1 MKLLTE
7 ELKKKLPK
15 LYSQDGKKP
24 EDVKIIVKFF
34 TPDSGWSWYAVE
46 YDQKDTFFGYV
57 RGMDNE
63 LGYFTLSELE
73 SVTGPMGMHIERD
86 MYFGDYTL
94 KEVMD
99 RQI

>member
-1 MKLLTE
+1 MELLTE
-7 ELKKKLPK
+7 ELKRKLPK

-34 TPDSGWSWYAVE
+34 TPDFSWSWYAIE

-57 RGMDNE
+57 RGMENE

-73 SVTGPMGMHIERD
+73 SVKGPMGMHIERD
-86 MYFGDYTL
+86 LHFYDHTL